1 MKTAEELRQLLDRID
16 RRGYPAYKDTKG
28 SYDFGQYILNIEH
41 VQGDP
46 FASPSKVSLRV
57 EGRKAGFPREYYEQK
72 HRRISLQDYLLRRFA
87 VQTGNFSFQAK
98 GSGKS
103 GLLGVSRPGQ
113 EILERSACHIDEKS
127 GDVLIRMEIGFPANG
142 RTVNSG
148 ELKKILFQ
156 FLPQCV
162 EKTLFAKAHRPEA
175 LLKNAHLADDRLFI
189 RQEMERL
196 GLVVFIADGSVLP
209 RESGVSDKPLK
220 GAVPF
225 TSPESLAVTMN
236 LPHKGSIRGMG
247 LKRGITMIAGGGYH
261 GKSTLLKAI
270 ERGVYDHIAGDGR
283 EFVMTE
289 SSAMKIRAEDG
300 RSVRGVDISLFIRE
314 LPNGKDTK
322 AFHTEDASGSTS
334 QAANVIES
342 LEAGSQVLLIDEDTS
357 ATNFMVRDEL
367 MQQVVHPDKEPII
380 PFLYRVRE
388 LYERC
393 GISTV
398 LVAGSSGAYFH
409 KADCILQMD
418 NYRALDIT
426 GKAKQ
431 AALAYPLLADA
442 ERDFIKPVYE
452 RRLRGEQSF
461 WMDERLKIKSL
472 GMEGILLHKESVDLR
487 YVEQL
492 VDEEQIHALCGLL
505 KQSGRKLLDGNRSL
519 KEVVDL
525 LWEQLMQNGVEAA
538 VEGNFP
544 PGNLAMPRKQEIFAC
559 LNRCRRLHT

>member
-16 RRGYPAYKDTKG
+16 HRGYPAYKDTKG
-28 SYDFGQYILNIEH
+28 RYDFGRYILNIEH

-46 FASPSKVSLRV
+46 FASPSKVSLCV
-57 EGRKAGFPREYYEQK
+57 EGRKAGFLREYYEQK

-87 VQTGNFSFQAK
+87 VQTGKFSFQAK

-113 EILERSACHIDEKS
+113 EILERSACHIDEKN

-142 RTVNSG
+142 RTVNAG
-148 ELKKILFQ
+148 ELKKILFE

-162 EKTLFAKAHRPEA
+162 EKTLFAKAYRPEA
-175 LLKNAHLADDRLFI
+175 LLENAYLADDRLFI
-189 RQEMERL
+189 RQEMGRL

-225 TSPESLAVTMN
+225 TSPDSLAVTLE

-283 EFVMTE
+283 EFVMTDG
-289 SSAMKIRAEDG
+289 SAMKIRAEDG

-322 AFHTEDASGSTS
+322 EFHTEDASGSTS
-334 QAANVIES
+334 QAANVIEA

-388 LYERC
+388 LYEHC

-398 LVAGSSGAYFH
+398 LVAGSSGTYFH

-418 NYRALDIT
+418 NYRALNIT
-426 GKAKQ
+426 EKAKQ

-442 ERDFIKPVYE
+442 ERDFIEPVYE

-461 WMDERLKIKSL
+461 WTDERLKIKSL

-505 KQSGRKLLDGNRSL
+505 KQSGRKLLDGKRSL
-519 KEVVDL
+519 KEVVDF

-538 VEGNFP
+538 AEGNFP

>member
-16 RRGYPAYKDTKG
+16 HRGYPAYKDTKG
-28 SYDFGQYILNIEH
+28 RYDFGQYILNIEH

-57 EGRKAGFPREYYEQK
+57 EGRKAGFLREYYEQK

-113 EILERSACHIDEKS
+113 EILERSACHIDEKN

-142 RTVNSG
+142 RTVNAG
-148 ELKKILFQ
+148 ELKKILFG

-162 EKTLFAKAHRPEA
+162 EKTLFAKAYRPEA
-175 LLKNAHLADDRLFI
+175 LLENAYLADDRIFI

-225 TSPESLAVTMN
+225 TSPDSLAVTLA

-283 EFVMTE
+283 EFVMTDG
-289 SSAMKIRAEDG
+289 SAMKIRAEDG

-314 LPNGKDTK
+314 LPNGKDTR

-334 QAANVIES
+334 QAANVIEA

-388 LYERC
+388 LYEHC

-398 LVAGSSGAYFH
+398 LVAGSSGTYFH

-426 GKAKQ
+426 EKAKQ

-505 KQSGRKLLDGNRSL
+505 KQSGRKLLDGKRSL
-519 KEVVDL
+519 EEVVDL

-538 VEGNFP
+538 VEGTFP

>member
-16 RRGYPAYKDTKG
+16 HRGYPAYKDTKG
-28 SYDFGQYILNIEH
+28 RYDFGQYILNIEH

-57 EGRKAGFPREYYEQK
+57 EGRKAGFLREYYEQK

-113 EILERSACHIDEKS
+113 EILERSACHIDEKN

-142 RTVNSG
+142 RTVNAG
-148 ELKKILFQ
+148 ELKKILFG

-162 EKTLFAKAHRPEA
+162 EKTLFAKAYRPEA
-175 LLKNAHLADDRLFI
+175 LLENAYLADDRLFI

-225 TSPESLAVTMN
+225 TSPDSLAVTLA

-270 ERGVYDHIAGDGR
+270 ERGVYDHVAGDGR
-283 EFVMTE
+283 EFVMTDG
-289 SSAMKIRAEDG
+289 SAMKIRAEDG

-322 AFHTEDASGSTS
+322 DFHTEDASGSTS
-334 QAANVIES
+334 QAANVIEA

-388 LYERC
+388 LYEHC

-398 LVAGSSGAYFH
+398 LVAGSSGTYFH

-426 GKAKQ
+426 ERAKQ

-452 RRLRGEQSF
+452 RRLRGEQNF

-505 KQSGRKLLDGNRSL
+505 KQSGRKFLDGKRSI
-519 KEVVDL
+519 KEVVNL